1 MNQHKDFFP
10 FTPISIS
17 ALVIGDGSYG
27 SPSRAAKPVPQVDG
41 RGFPLYGGC
50 QLLKSKE
57 IFVLIHLTY

>member
-1 MNQHKDFFP
+1 MLDESTQRFFFS

-27 SPSRAAKPVPQVDG
+27 SPHRAAKPVPQVDG

-50 QLLKSKE
+50 QLLKSKA
-57 IFVLIHLTY
+57 